1 MILIRKPAVKSLIP
15 LMLLCWSF
23 VFANA
28 AGAADTAPTATVRTQ
43 RLQRAALA
51 DTLRA
56 YGTILPDADALT
68 NISFPR
74 AGQITR
80 LRVAV
85 GQVVKRGTPL
95 LDFRTDAAATAGYAQ
110 AQSAVAFAR
119 SELARIQGLAAE
131 RLATRSQVAAAQKS
145 LSDAESALEAQRK
158 QGADIKQETLKAGFD
173 AVVTTISAQP
183 GDRIAPG
190 APVAQ
195 LTRAGALRAVLGV
208 EPEDAARV
216 RAGQAVQLI
225 SVFDGGQGVAA
236 SVAQVH
242 GVINP
247 QTRLVDVA
255 VRIHGQ
261 AAGLLP
267 GMQVR
272 GSIVLARPVSW
283 VVPRSAILRDAQGA
297 YLYQVNA
304 GRAVRVNV
312 RTGIETAQQIAVE
325 GALDAQRPVVVRGN
339 YVLRNDMPV
348 REQAP

>member
-1 MILIRKPAVKSLIP
+1 MLIRKPAMKALMP
-15 LMLLCWSF
+15 LLLCWSLA
-23 VFANA
+23 FANTVY
-28 AGAADTAPTATVRTQ
+28 AADTAPTAMVRTQ
-43 RLQRAALA
+43 YLQRAALA
-51 DTLRA
+51 DTLMA
-56 YGTILPDADALT
+56 YGTILPDADAIA

-85 GQVVKRGTPL
+85 GEIVKRGTPL
-95 LDFRTDAAATAGYAQ
+95 LDFQTDAAAMAGYAQ
-110 AQSAVAFAR
+110 AQSALAFAR
-119 SELARIQGLAAE
+119 SELARIEGLAAE
-131 RLATRSQVAAAQKS
+131 RLATRSQVAAARKS
-145 LSDAESALEAQRK
+145 LSDAESALAAQRK
-158 QGADIKQETLKAGFD
+158 QGTGLKQETLRAAFD
-173 AVVTTISAQP
+173 AVVTTLSAQP

-190 APVAQ
+190 TTVMQ
-195 LTRAGALRAVLGV
+195 LTRAGALRAILGV

-216 RAGQAVQLI
+216 HAGQAVQLI
-225 SVFDGGQGVAA
+225 SVFDGGRSVTA
-236 SVAQVH
+236 SVTQVH

-255 VRIHGQ
+255 VRIRGP

-272 GSIVLARPVSW
+272 GSIVLARPIGW

-297 YLYQVNA
+297 YLYQVDA

-312 RTGIETAQQIAVE
+312 RTGIETARQIAVD
-325 GALDAQRPVVVRGN
+325 GALDEQRPVVVLGN
-339 YVLRNDMPV
+339 YILRNGMPV